1 MKLSKAQQ
9 DVVDKMQEGWEL
21 KKDGAGYYLYN
32 RQVGVDKV
40 RDSTAKRLWVAG
52 IICPKLGPED
62 PYAIFQLTEKYRN
75 VVRSNPQAAYYAKLA
90 KQEVIKRSG
99 MSNSEI
105 VKVSTQPKKIKK

>member
-1 MKLSKAQQ
+1 MHHSMFTGSTWVQYNKKPCYLKSSTYMALLSNKI
-9 DVVDKMQEGWEL
+9 VEH
-21 KKDGAGYYLYN
+21 AGY
-32 RQVGVDKV
+32 
-40 RDSTAKRLWVAG
+40 
-52 IICPKLGPED
+52 LGGNIEI
-62 PYAIFQLTEKYRN
+62 YQLTEKYRN